1 MHIYISHPYISDM
14 ANKRLRGEEQFHSKN
29 YALEIPRSHIKMR
42 LKSAKQK
49 LNFAMAKAI

>member
-14 ANKRLRGEEQFHSKN
+14 ANKSLRGEEQFHSKN
-29 YALEIPRSHIKMR
+29 YALETPRSHIKMR

-49 LNFAMAKAI
+49 LNFVMAKAI

>member
-1 MHIYISHPYISDM
+1 MYIYISHPYISDM
-14 ANKRLRGEEQFHSKN
+14 ANERLRDEEQFHSKN
-29 YALEIPRSHIKMR
+29 YALERPRSHIKMR